1 MRKIL
6 ISLFMIALIVYL
18 TPDRYVFGEEE
29 LSESELEVVIALE
42 KEQVFLEEE
51 FEVELGVK
59 NIADKEK
66 ELNFNTGQRF
76 DIIVLGTKE
85 ELLYRWSD
93 DKMFTQAL
101 GSLVL
106 APGEEKVYEAKVSLP
121 ADISP
126 GDYQIKG
133 LIAAEDQIFS
143 QARTIT
149 IKEK

>member
-1 MRKIL
+1 MRRVL
-6 ISLFMIALIVYL
+6 ISLFMIALITSMVSYKYSVAK
-18 TPDRYVFGEEE
+18 DY
-29 LSESELEVVIALE
+29 ESDLEVLINLKDDE
-42 KEQVFLEEE
+42 VFVEEE
-51 FEVELGVK
+51 FEVEIRVK
-59 NIADKEK
+59 NNSEEKK

-106 APGEEKVYEAKVSLP
+106 EPEEEKAYNAQVILP
-121 ADISP
+121 NEINP
-126 GDYQIKG
+126 GDYKILG
-133 LIAAEDQIFS
+133 MITAEDEIFS
-143 QARTIT
+143 QTKTIT